1 VLTTSAPAKV
11 NVCLLVGAPRADG
24 LHPLVS
30 IFQPVTLADEVT
42 LAERG
47 DAGGPAGAGETAGAA
62 ARDRVVCPGVEG
74 DNLAARALAEFRAAT
89 GWQGAPRTLTIAK
102 RIPVAAGMGG
112 GSADAA
118 AALRLAA
125 AASGLPIPPDL
136 PMRLGADV
144 PVLLNPRR
152 ALVTGAG
159 EHVEPLPPAPS
170 PRLVIV
176 PLDAELSTAAVYRE
190 FDARD
195 RPRSSA
201 ELEAAATALRTGGV
215 IPIVNDLEA
224 AARRLCPLIE
234 RAIEALR
241 QAGVRDPLVTGSG
254 PTVFGYSDDPD
265 APARLRAAGYA
276 RAVAAAP
283 VEAAEVTRA

>member
-1 VLTTSAPAKV
+1 VLTTRAPGKV

-30 IFQPVTLADEVT
+30 IFQPLTLADELT
-42 LAERG
+42 LT
-47 DAGGPAGAGETAGAA
+47 AGAGADT
-62 ARDRVVCPGVEG
+62 VVCPGVES
-74 DNLAARALAEFRAAT
+74 DNLAARALAEFRRQT
-89 GWQGAPRTLTIAK
+89 GWDGAPRTLTIAK
-102 RIPVAAGMGG
+102 HVPVAAGMGG

-125 AASGLPIPPDL
+125 TASGLPIPPDL

-159 EHVEPLPPAPS
+159 EDVEPLPLAPS
-170 PRLVIV
+170 AGLVIV

-195 RPRSSA
+195 RPRSPE
-201 ELEAAATALRTGGV
+201 ELEEAATALRTGGV

-224 AARRLCPLIE
+224 AAKRLCAAIE
-234 RAIEALR
+234 PALEALR
-241 QAGVRDPLVTGSG
+241 RAGVRDPMVTGSG
-254 PTVFGYSDDPD
+254 PTVFGYSDDPE
-265 APARLRAAGYA
+265 APQRLRAAGYP
-276 RAVAAAP
+276 RATAVEP
-283 VEAAEVTRA
+283 V

>member
-1 VLTTSAPAKV
+1 VLTTRAPGKV
-11 NVCLLVGAPRADG
+11 NVCLLVGAPRPDG

-30 IFQPVTLADEVT
+30 IFQPVSLADEVT
-42 LAERG
+42 LSVGAHS
-47 DAGGPAGAGETAGAA
+47 DA
-62 ARDRVVCPGVEG
+62 VICPGVEG
-74 DNLAARALAEFRAAT
+74 ENLAVRALAEFRAAT
-89 GWQGAPRTLTIAK
+89 GWDGAPQTLTIAK
-102 RIPVAAGMGG
+102 HVPVAAGMGG

-144 PVLLNPRR
+144 PVLLDPQR

-159 EHVEPLPPAPS
+159 ENVEPLSLAPS
-170 PRLVIV
+170 AALVIV

-190 FDARD
+190 FDAHD
-195 RPRSSA
+195 RPRSSE
-201 ELEAAATALRTGGV
+201 ELEEAATALRTGGV

-224 AARRLCPLIE
+224 AAMRLCSAIE
-234 RAIEALR
+234 PALEALR
-241 QAGVRDPLVTGSG
+241 QAGVRDPMVTGSG

-265 APARLRAAGYA
+265 APARLRAAGYP
-276 RAVAAAP
+276 RAVAARP
-283 VEAAEVTRA
+283 VAGAEVRPA